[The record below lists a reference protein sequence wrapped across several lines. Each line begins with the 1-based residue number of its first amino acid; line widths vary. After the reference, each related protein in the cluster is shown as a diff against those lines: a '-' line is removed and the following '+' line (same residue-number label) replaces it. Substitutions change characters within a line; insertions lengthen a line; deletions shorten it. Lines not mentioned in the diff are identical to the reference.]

1 LQSRLQRAMLDQ
13 AMANTTILDV
23 AEHAGVS
30 IKTVSRV
37 INNAPS
43 VRSQIRERVQR
54 SIEKLDYH
62 PNPSARGLGGNRSYL
77 LGLLYD
83 VSCGYYTTSVLAGVI
98 ETIRA
103 AKYQVV
109 MEPCDYSAGTL
120 ASDVSRNIRRSRV
133 DGVILTPPLSD
144 LQSVIAVL
152 DGHAIP
158 YVRIAP
164 GKHTDTFRSVCTNDR
179 ESCASMTEQLA
190 VLGHQRISF
199 IIGNPSHAAV
209 LDRYRGY
216 RDGLRS
222 CGLPLDKSLVAQGFN
237 SYDSGVQCARKLL
250 NVEASKRPTAIFASN
265 DEMAAGVLAVAHSTG
280 LGVPENLSVVGFE
293 DAPLATQVWP
303 ALTTVRQP
311 IPGMAAKAAELLL
324 GILRGDPA
332 DHTKHILPSSLTF
345 RHSTGPA
352 PHRARRPAARL
363 EEQEIEPANQAQAA
377 AP

>member
-1 LQSRLQRAMLDQ
+1 
-13 AMANTTILDV
+13 MANTTIIDV

-37 INNAPS
+37 INNVQS
-43 VRSQIRERVQR
+43 VRAPIRERVQR

-98 ETIRA
+98 ERSRA

-109 MEPCDYSAGTL
+109 MEPCDYNARTL
-120 ASDVSRNIRRSRV
+120 AADVTRNVRQSRV

-144 LQSVIAVL
+144 LKSVTTVL
-152 DGHAIP
+152 EDQAIP

-164 GKHTDTFRSVCTNDR
+164 GKHTDTYRSVCTNDQ

-190 VLGHQRISF
+190 ALGHQRISF
-199 IIGNPSHAAV
+199 IIGNPDHAAV

-216 RDGLRS
+216 LKGLSS
-222 CGLPLDKSLVAQGFN
+222 CGLRLDKSLVAQGFN

-250 NVEASKRPTAIFASN
+250 NVAATKRPTAIFASN
-265 DEMAAGVLAVAHSTG
+265 DEMAAGVLAVAHSMG
-280 LGVPENLSVVGFE
+280 LGVPENLSVVGFD
-293 DAPLATQVWP
+293 DAPLASQVWP
-303 ALTTVRQP
+303 ALTTIRQP
-311 IPGMAAKAAELLL
+311 IPDMAAKAAELLL
-324 GILRGDPA
+324 GILRGEPA
-332 DHTKHILPSSLTF
+332 DHAKHMLPSSLTF

-352 PHRARRPAARL
+352 PNRVRHQTTGL
-363 EEQEIEPANQAQAA
+363 EAQKLEHA
-377 AP
+377 

>member
-1 LQSRLQRAMLDQ
+1 
-13 AMANTTILDV
+13 MANTTIVDV

-37 INNAPS
+37 INNVQS
-43 VRSQIRERVQR
+43 VRAPIRERVQR

-98 ETIRA
+98 ERSRA

-109 MEPCDYSAGTL
+109 MEPCDYNARTL
-120 ASDVSRNIRRSRV
+120 AADVTRNVRQSRV

-144 LQSVIAVL
+144 LRSVTTVL
-152 DGHAIP
+152 EGLALP

-164 GKHTDTFRSVCTNDR
+164 GKHTDTYRSVCTNDL

-190 VLGHQRISF
+190 ALGHQRISF
-199 IIGNPSHAAV
+199 IIGNPDHAAV

-216 RDGLRS
+216 LKGLSS
-222 CGLPLDKSLVAQGFN
+222 CGLRLDKSLVAQGFN

-250 NVEASKRPTAIFASN
+250 NVAATKRPTAIFASN
-265 DEMAAGVLAVAHSTG
+265 DEMAAGVLAVAHSMG
-280 LGVPENLSVVGFE
+280 LGVPENLSVVGFD
-293 DAPLATQVWP
+293 DAPLASQVWP
-303 ALTTVRQP
+303 ALTTIRQP
-311 IPGMAAKAAELLL
+311 IPDMAAEAAELLL
-324 GILRGDPA
+324 GILRGEPA
-332 DHTKHILPSSLTF
+332 DHAKHMLPSSLTF

-352 PHRARRPAARL
+352 PNRVRRQTTGL
-363 EEQEIEPANQAQAA
+363 EAQKLEHA
-377 AP
+377 